1 MFQTEPSY
9 SSRRGEVRIDP
20 VEFVVTQQS
29 VCVCVCSHDQDSAG
43 KEPST
48 NEDRLS
54 VEEDGGGDVDT
65 ARSWAERVELSDP
78 EN

>member
-1 MFQTEPSY
+1 
-9 SSRRGEVRIDP
+9 
-20 VEFVVTQQS
+20 
-29 VCVCVCSHDQDSAG
+29 VCSRDQDSAG